1 MSETLTPSNLLAGSF
16 PRVTRSRTLLTG
28 LLYVEGTVLGKITAS
43 GKYTICD
50 GAAVDGSEAPAE
62 ILLEDVDATLADAVG
77 VTGRTGQYNEDALIL
92 GGVTTKDDVRDALEA
107 RSIFLE
113 TMSN

>member
-28 LLYVEGTVLGKITAS
+28 LLYAEGTVLGKITAS

-50 GAAVDGSEAPAE
+50 KAAVDGSQAPLE
-62 ILLEDVDATLADAVG
+62 ILLAATDATLADAVA
-77 VTGRTGQYNEDALIL
+77 VTGRTGQYNEDALVL
-92 GGVTTKDDVRDALEA
+92 GGTTTKDDVRAALEA

-113 TMSN
+113 TISA

>member
-1 MSETLTPSNLLAGSF
+1 MTETITPSNLLAGSF
-16 PRVTRSRTLLTG
+16 HRVTRARTLLAG
-28 LLYVEGTVLGKITAS
+28 LVYVEGTVLGKITAS

-50 GAAVDGSEAPAE
+50 TAAVDGSEAPLE
-62 ILLEDVDATLADAVG
+62 ILLEEVDATTADAVAT
-77 VTGRTGQYNEDALIL
+77 TGRTGQYNEDALVM

-113 TMSN
+113 TLN